1 MVQDSIIRGIR
12 AALKVRDGAA
22 ITASG
27 AAGARGTTDAE
38 AYDLFLRGEFFR
50 RRFDIAAAVPLLKGA
65 VAKDPSFARAHASL
79 ASAYAILPFVG
90 VVLPAA
96 ARTDAT
102 ASVERAL
109 SLAPELTAA
118 RVAQGLLLFND
129 FRYRDAERVLQK
141 AVALDSGDA
150 EARVWHAFSLG
161 AV

>member
-1 MVQDSIIRGIR
+1 MVQDSIIRAIR

-50 RRFDIAAAVPLLKGA
+50 RRFDITAAVPLLKGA

-96 ARTDAT
+96 ART
-102 ASVERAL
+102 
-109 SLAPELTAA
+109 
-118 RVAQGLLLFND
+118 AQGLLLFND
-129 FRYRDAERVLQK
+129 FRYRDAERVLQQ

-150 EARVWHAFSLG
+150 EARVWHPFSLG